1 MSLQRIP
8 FEKQHPGTDHR
19 MCGAAALSMVYRSL
33 DLSCSQQEAWGEV
46 AQLDRT
52 GRLAAMTHLLARD
65 ATRRGLAAVVVQAT
79 DPWAILG
86 RAVAG
91 EVRVILNHRL
101 KTESSWGHYT
111 VLVDVDDELSQGDR
125 LGEIESV
132 KTMSDVYMPVNG
144 KIIACN
150 EAIEKESSLV
160 NSDPYGNGWLL
171 QIEIDGDLP
180 SDFMDAAAYRE
191 SLGE

>member
-1 MSLQRIP
+1 
-8 FEKQHPGTDHR
+8 

-101 KTESSWGHYT
+101 
-111 VLVDVDDELSQGDR
+111 
-125 LGEIESV
+125 
-132 KTMSDVYMPVNG
+132 
-144 KIIACN
+144 
-150 EAIEKESSLV
+150 
-160 NSDPYGNGWLL
+160 
-171 QIEIDGDLP
+171 
-180 SDFMDAAAYRE
+180 
-191 SLGE
+191 